1 MTPALIEPS
10 PLFVDHTTDPATTRV
25 TGIAKTCALPVF
37 LSVLLLALSSAHSL
51 EAAPGDLDTSF
62 GPAQTGKVT
71 PRGPDSGSALAIQTD
86 GKIVVGG
93 TSGGH
98 CISDFALARF
108 LPNGDLD
115 TTFGTPDTSGLAR
128 TGLVITDFSPCDIGS
143 ALAIQTDGKIVV
155 VGTSSFSTFGTL
167 DFALARYLPN
177 GDLDTT
183 FGTPDTSGLARTGQ
197 VTTDFADLWET
208 NKSSDEAFAVAIQ
221 SDGKIVVAGTSSAAR
236 GDVGVA
242 VFALA
247 RYLPNGDLD
256 TTFGNPEISGLAR
269 TGKVTTDFAGNAQ
282 AFAVAI
288 QGDKIVVAGFSDGDF
303 ALARYEA
310 NGNLDTSFGSGGKV
324 TTDFGGDNDGASAL
338 AIQTDGKIVA
348 AGTASVGVGVNFA
361 LARYDPNGSLDT
373 DFGSGGKVT
382 TDFGPNTQAF
392 GVAIQTDGKI
402 VAAGASDFGFAL
414 ARYEAGLVGSGPCVT
429 DSSTPERFTLQKGRL
444 FLDSHPHR
452 DTLALRGTF
461 VAPANSIDPPA
472 DGVTVGIRQGDTLIE
487 CLDIPPGATG
497 WKKSRG
503 PEWVFRDKKDGS
515 LGDPDAKERISIK
528 FNKKKRLFELTVTI
542 TTTDFSMDPAAGDIT
557 TSVII
562 GEREF
567 ADTQEWRSRAGGRK
581 LITP

>member
-1 MTPALIEPS
+1 MTPALTEPS
-10 PLFVDHTTDPATTRV
+10 PLFVDQTTDPATTRV

-338 AIQTDGKIVA
+338 
-348 AGTASVGVGVNFA
+348 
-361 LARYDPNGSLDT
+361 
-373 DFGSGGKVT
+373 
-382 TDFGPNTQAF
+382 
-392 GVAIQTDGKI
+392 
-402 VAAGASDFGFAL
+402 
-414 ARYEAGLVGSGPCVT
+414 
-429 DSSTPERFTLQKGRL
+429 
-444 FLDSHPHR
+444 
-452 DTLALRGTF
+452 
-461 VAPANSIDPPA
+461 
-472 DGVTVGIRQGDTLIE
+472 
-487 CLDIPPGATG
+487 
-497 WKKSRG
+497 
-503 PEWVFRDKKDGS
+503 
-515 LGDPDAKERISIK
+515 
-528 FNKKKRLFELTVTI
+528 
-542 TTTDFSMDPAAGDIT
+542 
-557 TSVII
+557 
-562 GEREF
+562 
-567 ADTQEWRSRAGGRK
+567 
-581 LITP
+581 